1 MPAAL
6 DIERLRSGPI
16 LSTLLRLSV
25 PNVIAMAVT
34 VMVGI
39 AETFYV
45 GRLGTT
51 PLAAL
56 GLVFPFAILTSTM
69 SAGAMGGGVS
79 SAIARA
85 FGAADAARARTLA
98 LHSILIGVSMGAV
111 YSLLFLGFG
120 PMLYRALGGHGAV
133 LEEAISYSTVL
144 FSGALLVWI
153 SNTLASVLR
162 GTGNMRV
169 PSTGIV
175 GIGVLQTLLGGLL
188 AFGAGP
194 LPGLGMVGVAL
205 GHVLAH
211 VAGVAFFGWCLSGG
225 RARLTLAFERFQVR
239 RELLSDI
246 LRVGALACLSP
257 VQTVL
262 TMLVFT
268 ALVARLGEVAL
279 AGYSI
284 GQRLEFLVTTIS
296 FGVGVASVPMVGM
309 AIGAGDVARA
319 RRVAW
324 TAALV
329 AGAVTAAIGLL
340 VAVFPDLWAR
350 MFSRDEA
357 VLDVAR
363 QYLRIGG
370 PAFALMCAGL
380 TLYFSSQGAGRMLG
394 PVMAGT
400 VRLAVAG
407 LAGLWLA
414 SRGAPAWQ
422 YFVLAAVAMTTYGL
436 SMAAAVRFTSWEP
449 AGGAGPGT
457 ALPGGP
463 GPAAPS
469 GEDSGVRRVG

>member
-1 MPAAL
+1 VSAPL
-6 DIERLRSGPI
+6 DLDRLRNGPI

-25 PNVIAMAVT
+25 PNVIAMVVT
-34 VMVGI
+34 VLVST

-85 FGAADAARARTLA
+85 FGAADPARAHTLA
-98 LHSILIGVSMGAV
+98 MHAILIGTAIGLA
-111 YSLLFLGFG
+111 YSLLFLVFG
-120 PMLYRALGGHGAV
+120 PALYRLLGGRGAV
-133 LEEAISYSTVL
+133 LAEAVTYSTVL
-144 FSGALLVWI
+144 FGGAMLVWI

-169 PSTGIV
+169 PSAGIV

-205 GHVLAH
+205 GHVIAH
-211 VAGVAFFGWCLSGG
+211 VAGVAFFAWCLLGG
-225 RARLTLAFERFQVR
+225 SARLTLRLQRFAVR
-239 RELLSDI
+239 RELLADI

-257 VQTVL
+257 LQTVL

-268 ALVARLGEVAL
+268 SLVARLGEVPL

-324 TAALV
+324 TAAAV
-329 AGAVTAAIGLL
+329 AGVCTACVGLV
-340 VAVFPDLWAR
+340 VAVAPDLWAR
-350 MFSRDEA
+350 IFSREEA
-357 VLDVAR
+357 VLAYAR
-363 QYLRIGG
+363 QYLHIAG
-370 PAFALMCAGL
+370 PAFGLMCAGL

-400 VRLAVAG
+400 MRLAVAG
-407 LAGLWLA
+407 LFGLWLA
-414 SRGAPAWQ
+414 SRGAPSWQ
-422 YFVLAAVAMTTYGL
+422 YFALAAAAMVTYGI
-436 SMAAAVRFTSWEP
+436 SMAAAVRWTAWGPRAAPPPVRP
-449 AGGAGPGT
+449 AG
-457 ALPGGP
+457 
-463 GPAAPS
+463 
-469 GEDSGVRRVG
+469 

>member
-1 MPAAL
+1 MAAAL
-6 DIERLRSGPI
+6 DLDRLRNGPI
-16 LSTLLRLSV
+16 LSTLLQLSV

-56 GLVFPFAILTSTM
+56 GLVFPFAMLTSTM

-85 FGAADAARARTLA
+85 FGAADAERARTLA
-98 LHSILIGVSMGAV
+98 LHAILIGVAMGV
-111 YSLLFLGFG
+111 IYTLLFLVFG
-120 PMLYRALGGHGAV
+120 PALYRALGGSGDV
-133 LEEAISYSTVL
+133 LSEAIAYSTVL
-144 FSGALLVWI
+144 FSGALLVWT

-169 PSTGIV
+169 PSTGII
-175 GIGVLQTLLGGLL
+175 GIGVLQTVLGGLL
-188 AFGAGP
+188 AFGIGP
-194 LPGLGMVGVAL
+194 IPGMGMVGVAL

-211 VAGVAFFGWCLSGG
+211 VAGVAFFAWCLMGG
-225 RARLTLAFERFQVR
+225 RARLTLVFERFTVR

-257 VQTVL
+257 LQTVL

-309 AIGAGDVARA
+309 AIGAGDIARA

-329 AGAVTAAIGLL
+329 AGVVTAAIGLL
-340 VAVFPDLWAR
+340 VAVFPDLWAG

-380 TLYFSSQGAGRMLG
+380 TLYFSSQGAGKMLG
-394 PVMAGT
+394 PVVAGT

-407 LAGLWLA
+407 LVGLWLA
-414 SRGAPAWQ
+414 WIDAPTWA
-422 YFVLAAVAMTTYGL
+422 YFVLAALAMTTYGL
-436 SMAAAVRFTSWEP
+436 SMAAAVRFTSWVP
-449 AGGAGPGT
+449 SAPR
-457 ALPGGP
+457 PM
-463 GPAAPS
+463 PAAAGMGRP
-469 GEDSGVRRVG
+469 G

>member
-1 MPAAL
+1 MAAPL
-6 DIERLRSGPI
+6 DLDRLRHGPI

-25 PNVIAMAVT
+25 PNIVAMAMT
-34 VMVGI
+34 VLVSV

-56 GLVFPFAILTSTM
+56 GLVFPFAVLTSTM
-69 SAGAMGGGVS
+69 SGGAMGGGVS

-85 FGAADAARARTLA
+85 FGAADPERARTLA
-98 LHSILIGVSMGAV
+98 MHAILIGFSMGAV
-111 YSLLFLGFG
+111 YTSLFLLFG
-120 PMLYRALGGHGAV
+120 PFLYRALGGSGAV
-133 LEEAISYSTVL
+133 LAEAVRYATVL
-144 FSGALLVWI
+144 FSGALLVWV

-169 PSTGIV
+169 PSAGIV
-175 GIGVLQTLLGGLL
+175 GIGITQALLGGLL

-194 LPGLGMVGVAL
+194 VPGLGMVGVAL

-211 VAGVAFFGWCLSGG
+211 VAGVAFFAWCLMGG
-225 RARLTLAFERFQVR
+225 KARLTLRLERFTVR
-239 RELLSDI
+239 RELLADI

-257 VQTVL
+257 LQTVL

-268 ALVARLGEVAL
+268 ALVARVGEIAL

-309 AIGAGDVARA
+309 AIGGGDVARA

-324 TAALV
+324 TAGAV
-329 AGAVTAAIGLL
+329 AGVITAAIGLL

-350 MFSRDEA
+350 MFSREEA
-357 VLDVAR
+357 VLEVAR

-380 TLYFSSQGAGRMLG
+380 TLYFSSQGAGKMLG

-400 VRLAVAG
+400 MRLAVAG

-422 YFVLAAVAMTTYGL
+422 YFALAAAAMTAYGL
-436 SMAAAVRFTSWEP
+436 SMAAAVRFTRW
-449 AGGAGPGT
+449 GPK
-457 ALPGGP
+457 
-463 GPAAPS
+463 PAAGAPAV
-469 GEDSGVRRVG
+469 VRRA

>member
-1 MPAAL
+1 MSASIEL
-6 DIERLRSGPI
+6 DRMRHGPI

-34 VMVGI
+34 VLVST

-85 FGAADAARARTLA
+85 FGAADSARAHTLA
-98 LHSILIGVSMGAV
+98 MHAILIGAAIGVA
-111 YSLLFLGFG
+111 YSLLFVIFG
-120 PMLYRALGGHGAV
+120 PALYRLLGGRGAV
-133 LEEAISYSTVL
+133 LAEVVPYSTVL
-144 FSGALLVWI
+144 FGGAMLVWV

-162 GTGNMRV
+162 GTGNMRM
-169 PSTGIV
+169 PSIGIV
-175 GIGVLQTLLGGLL
+175 GIGLLQAVLGGIL
-188 AFGAGP
+188 AFGVGA

-205 GHVLAH
+205 GHVIAH
-211 VAGVAFFGWCLSGG
+211 LAGVSFFAWCLLGG
-225 RARLTLAFERFQVR
+225 AARLKLRLQRFTVR
-239 RELLSDI
+239 RELLADI

-268 ALVARLGEVAL
+268 SLVARLGEVPL

-284 GQRLEFLVTTIS
+284 GQRLEFLMTTIS

-309 AIGAGDVARA
+309 AIGAGDIARA
-319 RRVAW
+319 RRIAW
-324 TAALV
+324 TAAGI
-329 AGAVTAAIGLL
+329 AGACAACVGLL
-340 VAVFPDLWAR
+340 VAVAPDLWAR
-350 MFSRDEA
+350 IFSRDEG
-357 VLDVAR
+357 VLDYAR

-380 TLYFSSQGAGRMLG
+380 TLYFGSQGAGKMLG

-400 VRLAVAG
+400 ARLVVAVG
-407 LAGLWLA
+407 IGLWLS

-422 YFVLAAVAMTTYGL
+422 YFALAAAAMVTYGI
-436 SMAAAVRFTSWEP
+436 SMWAAVRFTSWGSSTPARAVRP
-449 AGGAGPGT
+449 AG
-457 ALPGGP
+457 
-463 GPAAPS
+463 
-469 GEDSGVRRVG
+469 